1 MKYKIIEDDKVIYT
15 CWLNTRSFEKG
26 LINIEKEISILN
38 INQYNLNTIH
48 EVKQFVAMLN
58 YFEVQLQNTMFGPK
72 WVLPTKKRTLKKGLS
87 MD

>member
-58 YFEVQLQNTMFGPK
+58 YFEVQ
-72 WVLPTKKRTLKKGLS
+72 
-87 MD
+87 